1 MIPLFLALIIAF
13 GVGGTVVASDSA
25 RPGDLLFPVD
35 RAVEDVRFAFTPG
48 ERKAEL
54 KIKFANERLD
64 EFESIVSD
72 ETDESRDDTATST
85 RGSGFSEEAEN
96 NLSHALD
103 ILTSHLAE
111 IHGLASTT
119 PGVAQPISVLE
130 ERLLSDANML
140 PQELRVKIRDDRGQV
155 ELRTEDG
162 KFRVEVKQD
171 GTLRV
176 NIESEDDDNNDEVED
191 RVSRSDDTNNSNDDS
206 DDNDD
211 DSDSSDDD

>member
-1 MIPLFLALIIAF
+1 MIPLFLALIIAL
-13 GVGGTVVASDSA
+13 GVGGTVVASDFA

-35 RAVEDVRFAFTPG
+35 RTVEDVRFAFTPE

-64 EFESIVSD
+64 EFESIISD
-72 ETDESRDDTATST
+72 ETGESDDDDDTATST
-85 RGSGFSEEAEN
+85 QGSGFSEETEN

-119 PGVAQPISVLE
+119 PGVARAISVLE

-162 KFRVEVKQD
+162 KFRIEVKKD

-176 NIESEDDDNNDEVED
+176 KTELEDD
-191 RVSRSDDTNNSNDDS
+191 DDS
-206 DDNDD
+206 DDDSDDGNSSSWDD
-211 DSDSSDDD
+211 DRVLVGFPNLSCLTV

>member
-1 MIPLFLALIIAF
+1 
-13 GVGGTVVASDSA
+13 VASDSA

-119 PGVAQPISVLE
+119 PGVAQAISVLE

-176 NIESEDDDNNDEVED
+176 KTELEDD
-191 RVSRSDDTNNSNDDS
+191 DDS
-206 DDNDD
+206 DDD
-211 DSDSSDDD
+211 SDDDNSSSWDDD

>member
-1 MIPLFLALIIAF
+1 MIQIFLALVVAL

-35 RAVEDVRFAFTPG
+35 QTVESIRFAFTP
-48 ERKAEL
+48 EKNKVDL

-72 ETDESRDDTATST
+72 ETDESSDDTATST
-85 RGSGFSEEAEN
+85 RGSRFSEEAEN

-119 PGVAQPISVLE
+119 PGVIQAISVLE
-130 ERLLSDANML
+130 KRLLSDANML
-140 PQELRVKIRDDRGQV
+140 PQELRVKIRDDRGRI
-155 ELRTEDG
+155 ELRTEDS
-162 KFRVEVKQD
+162 KIRVEVRRD

-176 NIESEDDDNNDEVED
+176 KIESEDEDGDDNDED
-191 RVSRSDDTNNSNDDS
+191 NFDDDS
-206 DDNDD
+206 DDGN
-211 DSDSSDDD
+211 SGSSDDD

>member
-1 MIPLFLALIIAF
+1 M
-13 GVGGTVVASDSA
+13 ASDSA

-35 RAVEDVRFAFTPG
+35 RVVENVRFAFTP
-48 ERKAEL
+48 EKNKVDL

-85 RGSGFSEEAEN
+85 RGSRFSEEAEN

-119 PGVAQPISVLE
+119 PGVAQAISVLE

-140 PQELRVKIRDDRGQV
+140 PQELRVKIRDDRGRI
-155 ELRTEDG
+155 ELRTENG
-162 KFRVEVKQD
+162 KIRVEVKQD

-176 NIESEDDDNNDEVED
+176 KIESEDGDDDDDDDEVEN
-191 RVSRSDDTNNSNDDS
+191 RASRSDDMNNSDDDS
-206 DDNDD
+206 DDDNPGSSNDD
-211 DSDSSDDD
+211 

>member
-1 MIPLFLALIIAF
+1 
-13 GVGGTVVASDSA
+13 
-25 RPGDLLFPVD
+25 
-35 RAVEDVRFAFTPG
+35 
-48 ERKAEL
+48 
-54 KIKFANERLD
+54 
-64 EFESIVSD
+64 
-72 ETDESRDDTATST
+72 
-85 RGSGFSEEAEN
+85 
-96 NLSHALD
+96 
-103 ILTSHLAE
+103 
-111 IHGLASTT
+111 
-119 PGVAQPISVLE
+119 
-130 ERLLSDANML
+130 ML